1 MQEYSRVLEPKM
13 GQKAKM
19 YSQTRAKHALLPR
32 GGDLNLTSPFPKCKI
47 ARKLSKN
54 KKKSKQDEVAL
65 TSKPCYF
72 KLNKII
78 LCKVSLVQNLSSPA
92 GLEVASQI
100 RSG

>member
-1 MQEYSRVLEPKM
+1 MQEYSGVLEPKM

-19 YSQTRAKHALLPR
+19 YSQTRAKHALLAR
-32 GGDLNLTSPFPKCKI
+32 GGGDLNLTSPFPKCKI

-54 KKKSKQDEVAL
+54 KKSKQDEGAL

-78 LCKVSLVQNLSSPA
+78 LCKVSLVQNLSSTA
-92 GLEVASQI
+92 GLEVA
-100 RSG
+100 R